1 MQRIKFFTG
10 LSNLLCMYQVVCV
23 ICFPSFLKQL
33 NEEVK
38 NVTPISKGASEAIEV
53 LRTLLRIRDDKGQS
67 CEASIPPSLD
77 ECSPLTT
84 FLRCILGS
92 FWVWGYEEVF
102 KGLHAADFETLN
114 KSESQSV
121 CVGN

>member
-10 LSNLLCMYQVVCV
+10 FCDLLCMYQVVCV

-33 NEEVK
+33 NEEDK
-38 NVTPISKGASEAIEV
+38 NVTPISKGASEAIEG
-53 LRTLLRIRDDKGQS
+53 LRTLFRIRDDKDQS
-67 CEASIPPSLD
+67 CEASVPPSLG
-77 ECSPLTT
+77 ECSPSTT
-84 FLRCILGS
+84 FLPCFLGS
-92 FWVWGYEEVF
+92 CWVWGYEEVF

-121 CVGN
+121 CIGN